1 MVLGKLDTH
10 QRMKLNHY
18 LTPYTKIH
26 SEWTEDLTIR
36 AKTIKLSEENM
47 STTLLDSGLRDDVWI

>member
-1 MVLGKLDTH
+1 
-10 QRMKLNHY
+10 MKLNHY

-47 STTLLDSGLRDDVWI
+47 STKLLDSGLRDDVWI